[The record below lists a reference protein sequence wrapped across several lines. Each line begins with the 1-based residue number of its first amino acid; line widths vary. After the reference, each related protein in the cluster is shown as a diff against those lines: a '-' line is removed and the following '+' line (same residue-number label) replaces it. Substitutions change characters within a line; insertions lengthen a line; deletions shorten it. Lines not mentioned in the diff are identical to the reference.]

1 MGTPLIFF
9 LAYTITFAVMT
20 PVGMA
25 FGLGVSQLAMS
36 DVGYEAAVAT
46 LQGELIFDTLIL

>member
-1 MGTPLIFF
+1 MGTPIPFF
-9 LAYTITFAVMT
+9 LAYTIVFAVMT

-46 LQGELIFDTLIL
+46 LQGNSQFSTQ